1 MEKNNQ
7 NMDINSKISLV
18 LSKITDEKIYSN
30 IMQELFCN
38 GLGNPIKFIDSL
50 NILPKLDANQIK
62 NNFLKNNRLIVSKIK
77 DIIKTP
83 YNDIYKILSCIYGAF
98 LGDAIGAFCEFEE
111 PKEMALSLAYAIM
124 DNPKKEELLVD
135 YIYFYYGAWFNTQPL
150 DFGNTTKSALQLFN
164 FFQFNPN
171 LNSFKDIEKIIF
183 NNNINSLSNGFLM
196 RKSPFI
202 AWLYYRYNVEMNS
215 AFSSIG
221 LLLNGSYGN

>member
-50 NILPKLDANQIK
+50 NILPKLNSNQIK
-62 NNFLKNNRLIVSKIK
+62 DNFLRNIRLIVSKIK

-111 PKEMALSLAYAIM
+111 PKDNSKNIFSTSYTVIGGVPGQVTDDSEMALSLAYAIM

-135 YIYFYYGAWFNTQPL
+135 YIYFYYGAWFK
-150 DFGNTTKSALQLFN
+150 F
-164 FFQFNPN
+164 
-171 LNSFKDIEKIIF
+171 E
-183 NNNINSLSNGFLM
+183 
-196 RKSPFI
+196 
-202 AWLYYRYNVEMNS
+202 
-215 AFSSIG
+215 
-221 LLLNGSYGN
+221 